1 MTNQFSHEPAFIS
14 KLKSIE
20 QLIADGKLKDAADQL
35 NLSGRTSS
43 HDPRLFLLGSR
54 LAHASGNPAGT
65 LQAARRA
72 HQLAPTWPV
81 ATIHLAKILEE
92 QKHVDEAI
100 KMAEATIE
108 QATQQ
113 STLDVGLLSNAAVIA
128 QRLNRVSLALKWLDQ
143 AEKISPGDLVIRHQS
158 AKAFDVADNF
168 PEAINRYTS
177 LLKEL
182 PKNPDL
188 LYARMLVNLR
198 SKQMEQAIEDAQALV
213 DLDPDSERNRFFL
226 AVARGENPGNQP
238 PQVISTLFD
247 EYADRFDQHLVVTL
261 RYRLPK
267 DVAEMINKWH
277 PDRKGDVLDL
287 GCGTGLL
294 GVCLGRLEGVLVG
307 VDLSNEMIEK
317 AAQHNVYDKFHLVD
331 VVAAVKATPANQYH
345 VVAALEVFVYIG
357 DLQEVVPNVLKI
369 LMPGGRF
376 VFSCE
381 AAQEGEKD
389 FNLQDTFRYTHQPQY
404 LRRLMQEAGF
414 EDITVEERSVRLH
427 AGVPVSGLVIVGRK
441 PAQIPEP
448 GGES

>member
-20 QLIADGKLKDAADQL
+20 QLITDGKLKDAADQL
-35 NLSGRTSS
+35 NLLGRTSS

-54 LAHASGNPAGT
+54 LAQASGNPAGT

-81 ATIHLAKILEE
+81 ATIRLAKTLEE
-92 QKHVDEAI
+92 QKQPEEAI
-100 KMAEATIE
+100 KMAEASIE
-108 QATQQ
+108 QAALQ
-113 STLDVGLLSNAAVIA
+113 STLDVGLLSNAAAIA
-128 QRLNRVSLALKWLDQ
+128 QRLNRLPLALEWLDQ
-143 AEKISPGDLVIRHQS
+143 AEKLSPDDLVIRLQ
-158 AKAFDVADNF
+158 AARAFEASLNY
-168 PEAINRYTS
+168 PEAISRYTS
-177 LLKEL
+177 LLEAL
-182 PKNPDL
+182 PQNPDL
-188 LYARMLVNLR
+188 LYSRMLTYFKT
-198 SKQMEQAIEDAQALV
+198 KQMDRAVEDAQVLV
-213 DLDPDSERNRFFL
+213 ELDPSNERSRFFL
-226 AVARGENPGNQP
+226 SFARGENPGNQP
-238 PQVISTLFD
+238 PAVISTLFD
-247 EYADRFDQHLVVTL
+247 DYADRFDQHLVVTL
-261 RYRLPK
+261 KYRLPK
-267 DVAEMINKWH
+267 DVAEMINQWH

-376 VFSCE
+376 IFSCE
-381 AAQEGEKD
+381 AAQDGEKD
-389 FNLQDTFRYTHQPQY
+389 FNLQETFRYTHQPGY
-404 LRRLMQEAGF
+404 LQRLMDEAGF
-414 EDITVEERSVRLH
+414 EDVTIKERSVRLH
-427 AGVPVSGLVIVGRK
+427 AGEPVNGLLVTGRK
-441 PAQIPEP
+441 PA
-448 GGES
+448 SA